1 MNTKNINLYNIF
13 WICHKI
19 LGTMS
24 IIYFLYMIY
33 FTCTF
38 FIYNNTEGVCIN
50 NHCTFPTLSIYNYN
64 NCYIQTPNINKEAYI
79 CYYCIKIHDYIYV
92 SATNNGC
99 INLYDIALL
108 ILYYFTIP
116 TIIKLIFFY
125 NYKRIANKILLYDQ
139 SISININTLYTPLL
153 SNNCYLCLQPLNDL
167 YIPMDCSNNNIKI
180 IIRTYCNHYYCYNCM
195 LRWKDNNCTHCPKCL
210 NTIFL

>member
-1 MNTKNINLYNIF
+1 
-13 WICHKI
+13 
-19 LGTMS
+19 
-24 IIYFLYMIY
+24 MIY
-33 FTCTF
+33 FTYTF
-38 FIYNNTEGVCIN
+38 FIYNNTEGVCVN
-50 NHCTFPTLSIYNYN
+50 NQCTFQTLSIYNYN
-64 NCYIQTPNINKEAYI
+64 NCYMQTPNINKEARI

-139 SISININTLYTPLL
+139 SININTLYTPLL
-153 SNNCYLCLQPLNDL
+153 SNNCYLCLQTLND
-167 YIPMDCSNNNIKI
+167 SNGNIQIVIK
-180 IIRTYCNHYYCYNCM
+180 TYCNHYYCYNCM
-195 LRWKDNNCTHCPKCL
+195 LRWKNNNCYHCPKCL

>member
-38 FIYNNTEGVCIN
+38 FIYNNTEGICVN
-50 NHCTFPTLSIYNYN
+50 NQCTFPTLSIYNYN
-64 NCYIQTPNINKEAYI
+64 NCYMQTPNINKEAYI

-92 SATNNGC
+92 SVTNNGC

-139 SISININTLYTPLL
+139 SININTLYTPLL
-153 SNNCYLCLQPLNDL
+153 SNNCYLCLQSLNDL
-167 YIPMDCSNNNIKI
+167 YIPMDCSNSNIKI

-195 LRWKDNNCTHCPKCL
+195 LRWKDNNCTHCPRCL